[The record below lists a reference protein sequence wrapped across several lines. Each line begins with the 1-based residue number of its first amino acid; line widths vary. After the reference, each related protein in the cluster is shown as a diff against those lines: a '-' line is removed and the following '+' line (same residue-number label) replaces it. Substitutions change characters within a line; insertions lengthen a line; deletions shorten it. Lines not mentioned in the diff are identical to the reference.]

1 MAGFSWKAALLPGLA
16 AAVLVTAG
24 SQARSGDPAAGKRL
38 AERWCSSC
46 HVVSGAGTDAVP
58 SLERIARG
66 MPSAEGEPGTARVRR
81 WLADPHPPM
90 PNLSLTDA
98 EIADVAAYLETLA
111 R

>member
-1 MAGFSWKAALLPGLA
+1 MAGSSWKAALLLGA
-16 AAVLVTAG
+16 AAVVFATAG
-24 SQARSGDPAAGKRL
+24 SQARSGDPAAGERL

-58 SLERIARG
+58 SLEGIARG
-66 MPSAEGEPGTARVRR
+66 IPSGQGEPATARVRR

-90 PNLSLTDA
+90 PNLSLSDA
-98 EIADVAAYLETLA
+98 EIADVVAYLETLA